1 MDIASQIAYSDF
13 SEAKKD
19 WNLKDLL
26 TDIHKVML
34 TPLGDRKE
42 KILRGLLCDYSP
54 EKIARDGYG
63 NPNSRAISPEI
74 SELYR
79 CVELLAACRQT
90 ADGDNASQVIN
101 SGNIL
106 RGVLRDL
113 GYHKS
118 NSQSGRSMI

>member
-1 MDIASQIAYSDF
+1 MDIASQLTYSDF
-13 SEAKKD
+13 SEAEKD
-19 WNLKDLL
+19 WDLDRL
-26 TDIHKVML
+26 LPDIQQVMKS
-34 TPLGDRKE
+34 TLGDRKE

-63 NPNSRAISPEI
+63 NPNSRSISPEI

-79 CVELLAACRQT
+79 CVELLAACRLQ
-90 ADGDNASQVIN
+90 AVDGDHVIQVVTIN

-113 GYHKS
+113 GYRKT
-118 NSQSGRSMI
+118 NSQFG